1 MKEEQL
7 DEIDLIALIKNLWIK
22 RGLIIKVSALFAF
35 FGLLIALLSPKQY
48 KAETKFVPQVEGQNL
63 NSNLSGLAALAG
75 VNLTNETSTH
85 IPASLY
91 PSVAESTA
99 YQLKLLNTSIKMA
112 NGTELLFKD
121 YLLNHQ
127 KRGLLG
133 TVLKFT
139 LKPLH
144 KLFAKPPKSVA
155 VPKDRDFYVIS
166 YQEYEQIETLVELLS
181 VNYNQKE
188 NVVNLSIQLSHPEVA
203 AQVAIKAMENLQ
215 QTIITYKIKN
225 AEKILEYVTAQYQIK
240 EKEFLNIQKELAEF
254 NDSHKNIGTA
264 IFENKRSKLET
275 QYNLSFSL
283 YKELAL
289 QKEQAQLQ
297 VNKDTPI
304 FSIIQPVTQPNK
316 KNEPKRFLI
325 LILWT
330 FLGVVTTCG
339 YVLLFP
345 ALKKIKKEITAI

>member
-7 DEIDLIALIKNLWIK
+7 DEIDLITLIKNLWIK
-22 RGLIIKVSALFAF
+22 RGLIIKVTALFAF

-63 NSNLSGLAALAG
+63 NSNLSGFAALAG

-127 KRGLLG
+127 KGGLLG

-139 LKPLH
+139 LKPLL
-144 KLFAKPPKSVA
+144 KLFKTNPKIKPLSKH
-155 VPKDRDFYVIS
+155 KNFYVIDNT
-166 YQEYEQIETLVELLS
+166 EYALTETLKNLLS
-181 VNYNQKE
+181 INYNEIE
-188 NVVNLSIQLSHPEVA
+188 NMVNLSIQLSHPEVA

-275 QYNLSFSL
+275 QYNLSFNL

-316 KNEPKRFLI
+316 KTYPKRSLI
-325 LILWT
+325 LMLWT
-330 FLGVVTTCG
+330 FLGVVTACG